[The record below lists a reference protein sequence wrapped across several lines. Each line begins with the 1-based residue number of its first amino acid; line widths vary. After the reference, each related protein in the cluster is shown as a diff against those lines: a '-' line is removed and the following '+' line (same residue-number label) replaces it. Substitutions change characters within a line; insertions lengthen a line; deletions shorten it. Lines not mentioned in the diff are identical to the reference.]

1 MPFAVLSVYWGKLES
16 KLNRRWALGALC
28 MVAAAQTGLQGLTTS
43 FAVLAACRVMN
54 GVISSGF
61 NSLSHFAYAF
71 RKCFDRRPSE
81 YRQAWPDGEDA
92 PSWPG
97 TLAKY
102 LDTLQVN
109 QRMRTGE

>member
-1 MPFAVLSVYWGKLES
+1 QQDARVLLISTDLSVREIS
-16 KLNRRWALGALC
+16 
-28 MVAAAQTGLQGLTTS
+28 AA
-43 FAVLAACRVMN
+43 
-54 GVISSGF
+54 SGF

-81 YRQAWPDGEDA
+81 YRQAWPDAEDA

-109 QRMRTGE
+109 QRMRTGQ